1 MPFEFVDNN
10 AAIGRSARKRIRRH
24 VAMGRNAGKKL
35 LRPSRMKAPGLK
47 VGAVIELASISRHEE
62 NDHEVQ
68 SGQEIV
74 PGFERQVGDTLS
86 VLSFP
91 EQLTPASRSLV
102 QRGMYA
108 SFDT

>member
-10 AAIGRSARKRIRRH
+10 AAISCSARKRIRSH

-35 LRPSRMKAPGLK
+35 LRPSRKKASGLR
-47 VGAVIELASISRHEE
+47 VGTVIELASILRPEE
-62 NDHEVQ
+62 NDHELKR
-68 SGQEIV
+68 GREII
-74 PGFERQVGDTLS
+74 PRFERQVGDGLS

-91 EQLTPASRSLV
+91 EQLTPASKSLV

-108 SFDT
+108 SFET